1 MANGLYA
8 VLSKYSNDPCV
19 GLEEN
24 KDSKLSSRVVV
35 CRTRKQEDAYYQT

>member
-8 VLSKYSNDPCV
+8 VLSKYSNDQLV

-24 KDSKLSSRVVV
+24 KD
-35 CRTRKQEDAYYQT
+35 RKISLLELQAKA

>member
-8 VLSKYSNDPCV
+8 VLSKYSNDSLV

-24 KDSKLSSRVVV
+24 KD
-35 CRTRKQEDAYYQT
+35 RKISLLELQAKA